1 MKIILPPKQP
11 YFIVK
16 IICPQNNLIL
26 LQIYICAEFLRELC
40 KIISKIRFLN
50 NSLSYENSFD
60 VFEFLMFQSSLEVPL
75 NILNL
80 VLKKV
85 IFRKREQKAL
95 CTFFYGPR
103 KLKFLDPLY

>member
-1 MKIILPPKQP
+1 MGSGDFDPMNWVSGGHGVGFLRRE
-11 YFIVK
+11 
-16 IICPQNNLIL
+16 
-26 LQIYICAEFLRELC
+26 ICAEFLRELC
-40 KIISKIRFLN
+40 KKISKIRFLN

-60 VFEFLMFQSSLEVPL
+60 VFEFLMFLSSLEVPL